1 MRKTESSSVEC
12 HEDGKLAKRLFPPS
26 PTTTTQEPEPASA
39 IATGQACAGAKDE
52 AQRAKPDDEAT
63 SDVRPSSVGFSI
75 GALSVALLLMLGVC
89 AMVGAGVLL
98 FHADWNEVTWNGKLV
113 S

>member
-26 PTTTTQEPEPASA
+26 PTTTTQAKQEPA

-52 AQRAKPDDEAT
+52 AQRAKPDDETT